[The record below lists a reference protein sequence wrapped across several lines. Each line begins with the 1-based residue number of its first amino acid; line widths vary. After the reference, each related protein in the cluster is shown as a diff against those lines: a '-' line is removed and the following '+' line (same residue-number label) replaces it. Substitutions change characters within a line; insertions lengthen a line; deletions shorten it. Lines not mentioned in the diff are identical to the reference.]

1 MTSYGKFGTVQASL
15 KTGNFPRLHF
25 ADVGW
30 RCIRCTCRWVQRVA
44 GIPVHHDRMVNKFS
58 GLLQLVYWDGT
69 FGRFWNHFSFILAL
83 KLVSLLS
90 KPHAVYAA
98 SFVCIIGPMKIALR
112 VRVEVLNHLK
122 LWTLG
127 ACGLRIAKCKIGCF
141 VVSSKLGK
149 FPVTG
154 SGTEECL
161 LSSAVLFFFFFF

>member
-1 MTSYGKFGTVQASL
+1 
-15 KTGNFPRLHF
+15 
-25 ADVGW
+25 
-30 RCIRCTCRWVQRVA
+30 
-44 GIPVHHDRMVNKFS
+44 
-58 GLLQLVYWDGT
+58 
-69 FGRFWNHFSFILAL
+69 
-83 KLVSLLS
+83 
-90 KPHAVYAA
+90 
-98 SFVCIIGPMKIALR
+98 MKIALR

-161 LSSAVLFFFFFF
+161 LSSAVLFFFFFLDLLTVSLLLLLICVTVCVDYL